1 MYRLFYTAEAK
12 KQIAKLDERL
22 KVKIK
27 EALEQIAENPL
38 SGKVLSQEL
47 KGRFSYRVGDYRIIY
62 RVYHQEITILV
73 LTIGHRRD
81 VYIRIMRKKW

>member
-38 SGKVLSQEL
+38 RGKVLSQEL